1 MRSGERSIENDR
13 TIFIIRS
20 ISCFNINSIYG
31 VIFMSDYSWC
41 HGPYCHEKR
50 TQDRVRGVKG
60 NKVLRTRKV
69 RWYQSN
75 VESKWNYFCGNTCLH
90 DYINEHL
97 QAFIRIVPRP
107 EPLETPINVEQ
118 QKVNDRRYNWET
130 RDYEDYVRTEK
141 TIVPID
147 NVNR

>member
-1 MRSGERSIENDR
+1 MRNGERSIENDR

-60 NKVLRTRKV
+60 NKVIRTKRV
-69 RWYQSN
+69 RWYQSQ
-75 VESKWNYFCGNTCLH
+75 VESKWNYFCSNTCLH

-97 QAFIRIVPRP
+97 QALLRIAPRN
-107 EPLETPINVEQ
+107 EPLETPVEV
-118 QKVNDRRYNWET
+118 KKIKHSAEEYNWGTRPAYTET
-130 RDYEDYVRTEK
+130 VIESV
-141 TIVPID
+141 D
-147 NVNR
+147 NA

>member
-1 MRSGERSIENDR
+1 MRNGERSIENDR

-31 VIFMSDYSWC
+31 VIFMSDTHSWC
-41 HGPYCHEKR
+41 HGPYCHKKQ

-97 QAFIRIVPRP
+97 QAFIRIAPRP
-107 EPLETPINVEQ
+107 EPLETPVDVIER
-118 QKVNDRRYNWET
+118 KVQGSSYNWQT
-130 RDYEDYVRTEK
+130 RESEPHTYIEK
-141 TIVPID
+141 TIVE
-147 NVNR
+147 RT

>member
-1 MRSGERSIENDR
+1 MRNGERSIENDR

-41 HGPYCHEKR
+41 QGPYCHEKR

-60 NKVLRTRKV
+60 SKVIRTRRV
-69 RWYQSN
+69 RWYQSQ

-97 QAFIRIVPRP
+97 RAFIAIAPRP
-107 EPLETPINVEQ
+107 EPLETPVEV
-118 QKVNDRRYNWET
+118 KKIAHPAEEYNWGTRPAYTET
-130 RDYEDYVRTEK
+130 VIESV
-141 TIVPID
+141 D

>member
-1 MRSGERSIENDR
+1 
-13 TIFIIRS
+13 
-20 ISCFNINSIYG
+20 
-31 VIFMSDYSWC
+31 MSDRHSWC
-41 HGPYCHEKR
+41 HGPYCHKKQ

-75 VESKWNYFCGNTCLH
+75 VESKWNYFCGNICLH

-97 QAFIRIVPRP
+97 QAFIRIAPRP
-107 EPLETPINVEQ
+107 EPLETPCEVKKVQHPEEQYSWGTRKAYTETVIN
-118 QKVNDRRYNWET
+118 R
-130 RDYEDYVRTEK
+130 
-141 TIVPID
+141 ID

>member
-13 TIFIIRS
+13 TIFIIRG
-20 ISCFNINSIYG
+20 ISNNNCDCLYG
-31 VIFMSDYSWC
+31 VIFMSTHSWC
-41 HGPYCHEKR
+41 HGPYCHKKQ

-60 NKVLRTRKV
+60 SKVLRTRRV
-69 RWYQSN
+69 RWYQSDY
-75 VESKWNYFCGNTCLH
+75 ESKWNYFCGNTCLH

-141 TIVPID
+141 TIIPID

>member
-1 MRSGERSIENDR
+1 MRNGERSIENDR

-60 NKVLRTRKV
+60 NKVVRTKRV
-69 RWYQSN
+69 RWYQSQ
-75 VESKWNYFCGNTCLH
+75 VESKWNYFCGNICLH

-97 QAFIRIVPRP
+97 QAFIRIAPRN
-107 EPLETPINVEQ
+107 EPLETPVEV
-118 QKVNDRRYNWET
+118 KKIKHSAEEYNWGTRPAYTET
-130 RDYEDYVRTEK
+130 VIESV
-141 TIVPID
+141 D
-147 NVNR
+147 NA

>member
-1 MRSGERSIENDR
+1 
-13 TIFIIRS
+13 
-20 ISCFNINSIYG
+20 
-31 VIFMSDYSWC
+31 MSDRHSWC
-41 HGPYCHEKR
+41 HGPYCHKKQ

-97 QAFIRIVPRP
+97 QAFIRIAPRL
-107 EPLETPINVEQ
+107 EPLETPCEVKKVQHPEEQ
-118 QKVNDRRYNWET
+118 YNWGTRKAYTET
-130 RDYEDYVRTEK
+130 V
-141 TIVPID
+141 INSID

>member
-31 VIFMSDYSWC
+31 VIFMSTHSWC
-41 HGPYCHEKR
+41 LGPYCHQKQ

-75 VESKWNYFCGNTCLH
+75 VESEWNYFCGNTCLR
-90 DYINEHL
+90 DYIKEHL
-97 QAFIRIVPRP
+97 QPFIRIAPRP
-107 EPLETPINVEQ
+107 EPLETPIDFEER
-118 QKVNDRRYNWET
+118 KVNDRRYNWET
-130 RDYEDYVRTEK
+130 REHEDYVRTEK

>member
-1 MRSGERSIENDR
+1 
-13 TIFIIRS
+13 
-20 ISCFNINSIYG
+20 
-31 VIFMSDYSWC
+31 MSDRHSWC
-41 HGPYCHEKR
+41 LGPYCHKKQ

-97 QAFIRIVPRP
+97 QAFIRIAPRP
-107 EPLETPINVEQ
+107 EPLETPCEVKKVQHHEQ
-118 QKVNDRRYNWET
+118 QYNWGTRKAYTET
-130 RDYEDYVRTEK
+130 VINR
-141 TIVPID
+141 ID